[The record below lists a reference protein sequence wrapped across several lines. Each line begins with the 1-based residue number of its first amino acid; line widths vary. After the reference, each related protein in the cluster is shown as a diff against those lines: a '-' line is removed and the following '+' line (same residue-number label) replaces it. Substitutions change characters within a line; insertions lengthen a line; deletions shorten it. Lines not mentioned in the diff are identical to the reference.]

1 MEERQLKK
9 KYSNYI
15 EELIE
20 QMIPVLPSDI
30 NELQKDYLIMN
41 IRKASV
47 KMALSI
53 EDNKEFDRID
63 FENQCFYIQ
72 VMAEWS
78 FHKEIDLFRS
88 GIPVKYWKIVMQKIW
103 YTMWEVMFACV
114 KDEAPEGV
122 VLSLVERFVN
132 RTYYEAVEDLKASNI
147 IDEITEIQAKEQS
160 NIKVMAQEYM
170 LKKQIR
176 KDIRR
181 IIKRTVIALGISV
194 IVSFLIIKYKTI
206 GLIAVI
212 TVLIAYIA
220 IPASK
225 D

>member
-53 EDNKEFDRID
+53 EDNKEFDRIN

>member
-103 YTMWEVMFACV
+103 YAMWEVMFACV

>member
-53 EDNKEFDRID
+53 EDNKEFDRIN

-103 YTMWEVMFACV
+103 YAMWEVMFACV